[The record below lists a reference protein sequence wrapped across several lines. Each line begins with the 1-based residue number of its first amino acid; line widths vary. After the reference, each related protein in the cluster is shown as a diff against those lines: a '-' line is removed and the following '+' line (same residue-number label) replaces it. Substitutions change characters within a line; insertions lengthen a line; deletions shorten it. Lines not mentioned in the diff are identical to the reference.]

1 MVSSP
6 SIGGKTL
13 MQRKKFFGLVPFA
26 LKAGIQSP
34 ANLRLP
40 LRVVLSGTPAQILSQ
55 FQTFLNGKNINGLF

>member
-1 MVSSP
+1 
-6 SIGGKTL
+6 